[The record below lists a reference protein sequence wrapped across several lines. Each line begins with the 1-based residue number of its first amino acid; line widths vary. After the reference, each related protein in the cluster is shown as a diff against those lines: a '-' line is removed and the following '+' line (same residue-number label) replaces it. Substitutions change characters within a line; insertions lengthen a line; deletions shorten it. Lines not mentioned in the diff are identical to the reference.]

1 MKYISLIVVLGVMGK
16 KGDKAIDEIID
27 KFRVIVVAIVVI
39 YAAFA
44 IIESLIKNIPFWM
57 QIIFGGLFVLF
68 VYSVRD
74 TTKEFIKK

>member
-1 MKYISLIVVLGVMGK
+1 MGK

-27 KFRVIVVAIVVI
+27 AFRVLVVAAVVI

-44 IIESLIKNIPFWM
+44 IIGSLIKDIPLWIQFVL
-57 QIIFGGLFVLF
+57 GGLFFIF

-74 TTKEFIKK
+74 KAKEFIRNIVR